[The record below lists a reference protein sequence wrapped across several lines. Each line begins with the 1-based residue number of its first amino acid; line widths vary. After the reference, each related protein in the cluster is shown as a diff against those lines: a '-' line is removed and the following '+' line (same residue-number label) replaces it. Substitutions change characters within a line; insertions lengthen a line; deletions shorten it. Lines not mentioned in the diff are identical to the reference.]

1 MQDQAPCRPE
11 PPPSPRRRARRLIR
25 PLLLVVVPA
34 LAGLIGLY
42 WYAMTGRFVSTE
54 NAYVKA
60 DMVAV
65 SPDVDG
71 RVIAVEVAENQLVR
85 QGDVL
90 FRLDPEPFQI
100 ALDMAEAKMRAVR
113 NDIEAWRAEFRQVE
127 AEIEEARERVQF
139 YAQQAERQRELEGRG
154 ISTEVRLE
162 EAEVDLMAARQRAA
176 ALQEKLRT
184 VLAKLGGDPASAA
197 ELHPMY
203 RQAEAERDMA
213 ALDLADAV
221 VRAPVDGVVSRMRL
235 QPGEWLEEGEP
246 AFSMINPAT
255 TWIEANL
262 KETQLEHVQVGQQ
275 VEIEADAYPN
285 DLWSGK
291 VASISPA
298 TGAEFAL
305 IPPQNATGNWVK
317 VVQRLP
323 VRIAVE
329 PRDGQPSLRAGMT
342 VTVSIDTER
351 EPELAKFFN
360 RAVAAVRGDD

>member
-1 MQDQAPCRPE
+1 MSDEAPRRPE
-11 PPPSPRRRARRLIR
+11 PVPPPRRRSRLVR

-34 LAGLIGLY
+34 VAALVGLY
-42 WYAMTGRFVSTE
+42 WYAMSGRYVSTE

-60 DMVAV
+60 DMVAI

-71 RVIAVEVAENQLVR
+71 RVIAVEVEENQLVR

-100 ALDMAEAKMRAVR
+100 ALDMAEAKMLAVR
-113 NDIEAWRAEFRQVE
+113 NDIEALRAEFRQIE
-127 AEIEEARERVQF
+127 AEIGEAAERVAF
-139 YAQQAERQRELEGRG
+139 HTHQAERQRELQGRG

-162 EAEVDLMAARQRAA
+162 EAEVELMAAQQQEA
-176 ALQEKLRT
+176 ALQQKLRT
-184 VLAKLGGDPASAA
+184 VLAELGGDPASAA
-197 ELHPMY
+197 ELHPLY
-203 RQAEAERDMA
+203 RQAEADRAMA
-213 ALDLADAV
+213 ALDLDDAV

-246 AFSMINPAT
+246 TFSIINPST

-262 KETQLEHVQVGQQ
+262 KETQLEHVEIGQQ
-275 VEIEADAYPN
+275 VEIEVDAYPGG
-285 DLWSGK
+285 LWLGK

-329 PRDGQPSLRAGMT
+329 PREDQLPLRAGMT
-342 VTVSIDTER
+342 VTVAIDTER
-351 EPELAKFFN
+351 EPELARLFN

>member
-1 MQDQAPCRPE
+1 MVIAP
-11 PPPSPRRRARRLIR
+11 AVAA
-25 PLLLVVVPA
+25 LV
-34 LAGLIGLY
+34 GLY
-42 WYAMTGRFVSTE
+42 WYAMSGRYVSTE

-60 DMVAV
+60 DMVAI

-71 RVIAVEVAENQLVR
+71 RVIAVEAAENQLVR

-100 ALDMAEAKMRAVR
+100 ALDMAEAKLLAVR
-113 NDIEAWRAEFRQVE
+113 NDIEAWRAEFGQIR
-127 AEIEEARERVQF
+127 AEIGEASERVAF
-139 YAQQAERQRELEGRG
+139 YAHQAERQRALQGRG
-154 ISTEVRLE
+154 ISTEVQLE
-162 EAEVDLMAARQRAA
+162 QAEVDLMAARQRMT

-197 ELHPMY
+197 ELHPLY
-203 RQAEAERDMA
+203 RQAEAERGMA
-213 ALDLADAV
+213 ALDLADTV

-262 KETQLEHVQVGQQ
+262 KETQLEYVEVGDR
-275 VEIEADAYPN
+275 VGIEVDAYPGG
-285 DLWSGK
+285 LWSGK

-298 TGAEFAL
+298 TGAEFAI

-329 PRDGQPSLRAGMT
+329 PRAGQPPLRAGMT

-351 EPELAKFFN
+351 EPRLARLFN
-360 RAVAAVRGDD
+360 RAVAAVRGAD

>member
-11 PPPSPRRRARRLIR
+11 PPPYPRRRARRLIR

-34 LAGLIGLY
+34 IAGLIGLY
-42 WYAMTGRFVSTE
+42 WYAMTGRYVSTE

-60 DMVAV
+60 DMVAI
-65 SPDVDG
+65 SADVDG
-71 RVIAVEVAENQLVR
+71 RVIAVEVAENQFVR
-85 QGDVL
+85 QGEVL

-100 ALDMAEAKMRAVR
+100 ALDMAEAKTLAVR
-113 NDIEAWRAEFRQVE
+113 NDIEGWRAEFRQIE

-139 YAQQAERQRELEGRG
+139 YAQQAERQRELQGRG

-162 EAEVDLMAARQRAA
+162 EAEVDLIAAQQRAM

-203 RQAEAERDMA
+203 RQAEAERAMA
-213 ALDLADAV
+213 ARDLARAV

-235 QPGEWLEEGEP
+235 QPGEWLEEGAP
-246 AFSMINPAT
+246 AFSMINPGT

-262 KETQLEHVQVGQQ
+262 KETQLEHVQVGQR
-275 VEIEADAYPN
+275 VEIAADAYPN
-285 DLWSGK
+285 ALWSGK

-329 PRDGQPSLRAGMT
+329 PGDDQPSLRAGMT

-360 RAVAAVRGDD
+360 RAVAAVRGAD

>member
-1 MQDQAPCRPE
+1 V
-11 PPPSPRRRARRLIR
+11 I
-25 PLLLVVVPA
+25 PA
-34 LAGLIGLY
+34 IAGLVGLY

-60 DMVAV
+60 DLVAI

-71 RVIAVEVAENQLVR
+71 RVVAVEVAENQFVR

-100 ALDMAEAKMRAVR
+100 ALDLAEAKMLAVR
-113 NDIEAWRAEFRQVE
+113 NDIEAARAEFRQIE

-139 YAQQAERQRELEGRG
+139 YTHQAERQRELEGRG

-162 EAEVDLMAARQRAA
+162 EAEVDLMAAQQRVA

-197 ELHPMY
+197 ELHPLY
-203 RQAEAERDMA
+203 RQAEAEREMA
-213 ALDLADAV
+213 ALDLADAM

-235 QPGEWLEEGEP
+235 QPGEWLDEGEP
-246 AFSMINPAT
+246 AFSLINPAT

-285 DLWSGK
+285 DLWIGK

-323 VRIAVE
+323 VRIAVA
-329 PRDGQPSLRAGMT
+329 PRDEQPPLRAGMT

-360 RAVAAVRGDD
+360 RAVAAVKGAD